1 MKIAVLLSG
10 GVDSSVALRLLQD
23 QGHDVTAF
31 YLKIWLEDE
40 LTYLGSCPWEEDL
53 QYVDAVCKQAG
64 VPYQVIPLQREYWD
78 NVVAYTIAEVKA
90 GRTPSPDIFCNQRI
104 KFGSFFSKIDESYE
118 KIATGH
124 YATVEQ
130 QGSEFIL
137 KRAKDPVK
145 DQTYFLSHL
154 NQAQLSR
161 LIFPLGPLYKSEVR
175 DLARHY
181 NLPNQ
186 ARKDSQGICFLGK
199 IAFSDFVKHHLG
211 IRQGDLIEYETG
223 TVVGQHEGY
232 WYYTIGQRKGLGLSG
247 GPWFV
252 VRKDIEK
259 NIVYISRNYYSDDKI
274 RNTCKVATIHWISGR
289 PTDKRALQVK
299 VRHGEKMY
307 AATLQLSDPQTGVM
321 TIDDN
326 DQGLAPG
333 QFAVFYDAD
342 MCLGSG
348 VITEG

>member
-10 GVDSSVALRLLQD
+10 GVDSSVALRFLQD

-40 LTYLGSCPWEEDL
+40 LAYLGSCPWEEDL
-53 QYVDAVCKQAG
+53 RFVDAVCKQAG

-130 QGSEFIL
+130 QGSDFIL

-161 LIFPLGPLYKSEVR
+161 LVFPLGPLYKSEVR

-199 IAFSDFVKHHLG
+199 IAFSDFIKHHLG
-211 IRQGDLIEYETG
+211 TRQGDLIEYETG
-223 TVVGQHEGY
+223 AVVGLHEGY

-274 RNTCKVATIHWISGR
+274 RNTCKVAAIHWISGR
-289 PTDKRALQVK
+289 PTDKRDLQVK

-307 AATLQLSDPQTGVM
+307 EATLQLSDPQTGVM